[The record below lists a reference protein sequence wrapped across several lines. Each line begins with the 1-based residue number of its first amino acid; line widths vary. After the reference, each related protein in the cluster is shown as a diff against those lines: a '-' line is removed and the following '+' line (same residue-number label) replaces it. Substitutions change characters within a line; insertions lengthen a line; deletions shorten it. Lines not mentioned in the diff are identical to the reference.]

1 MVWIHCVESKKLNL
15 ARQINSMQKP
25 GAINCAPRVKIM
37 YIFSANGRAKK
48 AFDDIKEGQ
57 MVPFIVYIN
66 FKDLFGAEHLCKLY
80 LMRAGFIE
88 IDIENRK
95 LVPSNLTSDPRVVAA
110 DKAMAEALK
119 DGYMIQMFDE

>member
-1 MVWIHCVESKKLNL
+1 
-15 ARQINSMQKP
+15 
-25 GAINCAPRVKIM
+25 M

-48 AFDDIKEGQ
+48 AFDNIKEGQ

-66 FKDLFGAEHLCKLY
+66 FRDLFGAEHLCKLY
-80 LMRAGFIE
+80 LMRAGFTD

-95 LVPSNLTSDPRVVAA
+95 LVPSNLTSDPRVIAA
-110 DKAMAEALK
+110 DKAMAEAIK